1 MRIGVATETSGWWN
15 DGPYQAGS
23 VWGARYRRRVSF
35 CPRYTLN
42 SHANSSG
49 LRKDDSIICRDD
61 NRLGGFISPSR
72 RDFAMLL
79 HHAASSGHSA
89 HSSYPPLLSNCHPC
103 ESEDLRK
110 VRRGADIRLRRFMEP
125 YIGRSFH
132 SARGPRLRKD
142 DSIIYRDYNRLGGDF
157 HFAVIRNACH

>member
-1 MRIGVATETSGWWN
+1 MGRFMERDISR
-15 DGPYQAGS
+15 S
-23 VWGARYRRRVSF
+23 LRSARGT
-35 CPRYTLN
+35 PLN
-42 SHANSSG
+42 SRANSSG

-89 HSSYPPLLSNCHPC
+89 HSSYPPLLSNCQPC

-142 DSIIYRDYNRLGGDF
+142 DSIIYRYNSWLGGGALGVRCSWSF
-157 HFAVIRNACH
+157 LA